1 MIYSSW
7 DIEQNILKLVILG
20 YFLLFYPL
28 KTLKI
33 KILKNEKFCWR
44 YHHFK
49 LVYQKSQSCELW
61 FLRYRVW
68 QTEFFVILDSFLP
81 FYPPMDPKNQNF
93 KKMKKTSKDIIILY
107 MCTINGSHMMC
118 GSWDM
123 ECNEQNFLSFLD
135 SFSPFYPPNNP
146 KNQNFERKW
155 KNYLEILSF
164 YTGVTQITITWWMDP
179 EIPSVSE
186 FLSIWTFFALSC
198 P

>member
-1 MIYSSW
+1 MKTFAGDIIILNLCTKNHNHVNYGSW
-7 DIEQNILKLVILG
+7 DTECDRQN
-20 YFLLFYPL
+20 
-28 KTLKI
+28 
-33 KILKNEKFCWR
+33 
-44 YHHFK
+44 
-49 LVYQKSQSCELW
+49 
-61 FLRYRVW
+61 
-68 QTEFFVILDSFLP
+68 FLP
-81 FYPPMDPKNQNF
+81 FWTAFCPFTHLWTQKTKIS

-107 MCTINGSHMMC
+107 ICTINGSHMMC

-146 KNQNFERKW
+146 KNQNFEKKL

-186 FLSIWTFFALSC
+186 SLSIWTFFALSC